1 MPMTS
6 ISVSMSPRWPFSRL
20 DGYAQRPSQTVL
32 ASFVSSATWKVASN
46 CELGCLKG
54 LSFVFLCWNRLSPKT
69 RTSRNLLNLLKLNT
83 FFQEEKNVLG
93 RKADADQ
100 PTVPLWDS
108 YILAIL
114 VHHNS

>member
-1 MPMTS
+1 MLMTS

-32 ASFVSSATWKVASN
+32 ASFGSSATWKVASN

-93 RKADADQ
+93 QKTDSDH
-100 PTVPLWDS
+100 PTKQFWDTEVLG
-108 YILAIL
+108 ILCP
-114 VHHNS
+114 